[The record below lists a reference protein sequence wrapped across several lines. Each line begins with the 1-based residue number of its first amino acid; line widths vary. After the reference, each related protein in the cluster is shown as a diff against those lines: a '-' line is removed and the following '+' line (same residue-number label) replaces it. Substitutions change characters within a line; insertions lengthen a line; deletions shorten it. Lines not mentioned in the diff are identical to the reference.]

1 MAQRP
6 KPMRVGRLVVGFIGI
21 VLSLIYLVPL
31 YWMIEG
37 SFTSATNTLKV
48 PPSPFPSPATLQ
60 NYRDL
65 FDFRD
70 TTSWLMNSI
79 LVSGVVAIGATVT
92 STMAGYVLAV
102 KQFPGRSLAFWTVIA
117 GMALPNATILI
128 PLFLIMRD
136 LGWIDSYQAMIVPL
150 IAFPFGVFLV
160 RQFSASLPSSL
171 FDAAKLDG
179 ANEYQIFRYVAAPLL
194 RPASAAVAIFCF
206 MGAWNDYIWQ
216 VVIINSDDKKTLPVG
231 IATVI
236 RGYDSLNVGLLMA
249 GATVA
254 FIPMLIVFAVSQR
267 SFRKGITLGAMKG

>member
-1 MAQRP
+1 MKART
-6 KPMRVGRLVVGFIGI
+6 KPFRVGRWVVGLIGI
-21 VLSLIYLVPL
+21 LLSLVYLVPL

-37 SFTSATNTLKV
+37 SFTTATNTLKV
-48 PPSPFPSPATLQ
+48 PPSPLPSPATLD
-60 NYRDL
+60 NYQDL
-65 FDFRD
+65 FGFRD
-70 TTSWLMNSI
+70 TLRWLFNSI
-79 LVSGVVAIGATVT
+79 LVSSVVAVGSTVT

-102 KQFPGRSLAFWTVIA
+102 KKFPGRAIAFWTVIA

-136 LGWIDSYQAMIVPL
+136 LGWIDSYPAMIVPL

-194 RPASAAVAIFCF
+194 RPASAAVAIFSF
-206 MGAWNDYIWQ
+206 MGAWSDYIWQ
-216 VVIINSDDKKTLPVG
+216 VVIINSDEKKTLPVG

-254 FIPMLIVFAVSQR
+254 FIPMLIVFMVSQR